1 MSDSRKSHRFFTRF
15 STILSWQGLKI
26 LGFPCNQ
33 VIINLLF
40 LFNIS
45 WVNTFFYFFHIK
57 QFGSQEPGTNSEIK
71 DFAASYNVKFD
82 MFAKIDVNGD
92 NAHPLW
98 KYLKKK
104 QGGTLTE

>member
-1 MSDSRKSHRFFTRF
+1 
-15 STILSWQGLKI
+15 LQGLKI

-33 VIINLLF
+33 VIINLF
-40 LFNIS
+40 LIFNTS
-45 WVNTFFYFFHIK
+45 WLHTLLYFFNLQ

-71 DFAASYNVKFD
+71 DFAANYNVKFD

-92 NAHPLW
+92 SAHPLW